1 MTITNIGGTNTNL
14 LVWTLLFTATVASTA
29 ETAWSQTRNIRV
41 AIVQFDAI
49 PEKVDRNLNEMERLA
64 RQAVAGRA
72 RWIVFH
78 EGTVCD
84 YTDNLDQLA
93 EPVPEGKS
101 TVRMERLAREL
112 DCYISFGLSEKDR
125 DRRYITQVF
134 VGSEGYF
141 YHYRKTWLHKSPEDL
156 GFRNEFARYDPGTGP
171 EIFSIDGVRA
181 TCFICADAMAP
192 RCIQRAK
199 LLQPQVV
206 FYPVNIA
213 TKDPTWVREIISDRA
228 KQINA
233 PFVTANRVGASW
245 VHRDANGGSA
255 IYSSQG
261 TLLAGANSMGREE
274 IVFHDLEIAPRAP

>member
-1 MTITNIGGTNTNL
+1 MSISNIGGTNL
-14 LVWTLLFTATVASTA
+14 LVWILLLTAAIASTS

-41 AIVQFDAI
+41 AIIQFDAI
-49 PEKVDRNLNEMERLA
+49 PEEVDRNLNAMERLA

-72 RWIVFH
+72 RWVVFH

-84 YTDNLDQLA
+84 YTNNLEQLA
-93 EPVPEGKS
+93 ETVPEGKS
-101 TVRMERLAREL
+101 TIRMERLAREL
-112 DCYISFGLSEKDR
+112 DCYISFGLSEKDK

-134 VGSEGYF
+134 VGKDGYF

-156 GFRNEFARYDPGTGP
+156 GFRNELARYDPGTGP
-171 EIFSIDGVRA
+171 ELFSIDGVQA

-199 LLQPQVV
+199 LLHPQVV

-213 TKDPTWVREIISDRA
+213 TKDPTWVRKIISDCA

-233 PFVTANRVGASW
+233 PFVTANRVGPSW
-245 VHRDANGGSA
+245 VHREANGGSA

-261 TLLAGANSMGREE
+261 TLLAGANSEGREE
-274 IVFHDLEIAPRAP
+274 IVFHDLEIAPRSP